1 MERTLL
7 AACVLRIV
15 LWLNKPQLVN
25 NFLKK
30 RKIKK
35 MENYRTIVDFID
47 MFVPSAYTCMHDSM
61 NAINMPGVKNIIF
74 NNNITKVIFT
84 DGTWSLVRLSNND
97 TPNRETAILYA
108 IAKRI
113 YGRISRDRKNY
124 GEAVESAIGNKL
136 RKWVESAYDQE
147 AAEKEKRA
155 AEKAKVKAKAKTCTC
170 SCVGACKVEEPYVRP
185 DKPFSQFTA
194 EEKRAYWRE
203 QNRKRKA

>member
-35 MENYRTIVDFID
+35 MEKYRTIVDFID
-47 MFVPSAYTCMHDSM
+47 MFVPRAYTRMHDRM
-61 NAINMPGVKNIIF
+61 NDINMPGVKNIIF

-84 DGTWSLVRLSNND
+84 DGTWSLVRLSVND

-113 YGRISRDRKNY
+113 YGRISRDHKNY

-136 RKWVESAYDQE
+136 RKWVEGAYDQV

-155 AEKAKVKAKAKTCTC
+155 TEKAKVKAKAKTCTC
-170 SCVGACKVEEPYVRP
+170 SCGGACKDEKPYVRP

>member
-1 MERTLL
+1 
-7 AACVLRIV
+7 
-15 LWLNKPQLVN
+15 
-25 NFLKK
+25 
-30 RKIKK
+30 

-61 NAINMPGVKNIIF
+61 NDISMPGVKNIIF

-155 AEKAKVKAKAKTCTC
+155 AEKAKVKAKEKAKTCTC

-203 QNRKRKA
+203 QNRKRKD

>member
-7 AACVLRIV
+7 AACVLRTV

-35 MENYRTIVDFID
+35 MEKYQTLADIID
-47 MFVPSAYTCMHDSM
+47 MFIPRTYTSMHD
-61 NAINMPGVKNIIF
+61 INMPSVKNIIF

-155 AEKAKVKAKAKTCTC
+155 TEKAKVKAKAKTCTC
-170 SCVGACKVEEPYVRP
+170 SCGGACKDEKPYVRP
-185 DKPFSQFTA
+185 NKPFSQFTA

>member
-1 MERTLL
+1 ME
-7 AACVLRIV
+7 
-15 LWLNKPQLVN
+15 K
-25 NFLKK
+25 
-30 RKIKK
+30 
-35 MENYRTIVDFID
+35 YRTIVDFID
-47 MFVPSAYTCMHDSM
+47 MFVPRAYTRMHDRM
-61 NAINMPGVKNIIF
+61 NDINMPGVKNIIF

-113 YGRISRDRKNY
+113 YGRISRDHKNY

-136 RKWVESAYDQE
+136 RKWVEGAYDQV

-155 AEKAKVKAKAKTCTC
+155 TEKAKVKAKEKAKTCTC
-170 SCVGACKVEEPYVRP
+170 SCNGVCKDEKPYVRP

>member
-1 MERTLL
+1 ME
-7 AACVLRIV
+7 
-15 LWLNKPQLVN
+15 K
-25 NFLKK
+25 
-30 RKIKK
+30 
-35 MENYRTIVDFID
+35 YRTIVDFID
-47 MFVPSAYTCMHDSM
+47 MFVPRAYTRMHDRM
-61 NAINMPGVKNIIF
+61 NDINMPGVKNIIF

-84 DGTWSLVRLSNND
+84 DGTWSLVRLSDND

-136 RKWVESAYDQE
+136 RKWVEGAYDQV

-155 AEKAKVKAKAKTCTC
+155 TEKAKVKAKEKAKTCTC
-170 SCVGACKVEEPYVRP
+170 SCGGACKDEKPYVRP
-185 DKPFSQFTA
+185 NKPFSQFTA

>member
-7 AACVLRIV
+7 AACELRTV

-35 MENYRTIVDFID
+35 MEKYQTLADIID
-47 MFVPSAYTCMHDSM
+47 MFIPRTYTSMHD
-61 NAINMPGVKNIIF
+61 INMPGVKNIIF

-113 YGRISRDRKNY
+113 YGRISRDHKNY

-155 AEKAKVKAKAKTCTC
+155 TEKAKVKAKAKTCTC
-170 SCVGACKVEEPYVRP
+170 SCGGACKDDKPYVRP
-185 DKPFSQFTA
+185 NKPFSQFTA

>member
-1 MERTLL
+1 MEKYQTL
-7 AACVLRIV
+7 ADI
-15 LWLNKPQLVN
+15 
-25 NFLKK
+25 
-30 RKIKK
+30 
-35 MENYRTIVDFID
+35 ID
-47 MFVPSAYTCMHDSM
+47 MFIPRTYTSMHD
-61 NAINMPGVKNIIF
+61 INMPGVKNIIF

-155 AEKAKVKAKAKTCTC
+155 TEKAKVKAKAKTCTC
-170 SCVGACKVEEPYVRP
+170 SCGGACKDEKPYVRP

>member
-35 MENYRTIVDFID
+35 MEKYQTLADIID
-47 MFVPSAYTCMHDSM
+47 MFIPRTYTSMHD
-61 NAINMPGVKNIIF
+61 INMPGVKNIIF

-84 DGTWSLVRLSNND
+84 DGTWSLVRLSVND

-113 YGRISRDRKNY
+113 YGRISYDRKNY

-136 RKWVESAYDQE
+136 RKWVESAYDQA

-155 AEKAKVKAKAKTCTC
+155 TEKAKVKAKAKTCTC
-170 SCVGACKVEEPYVRP
+170 SCGGACKEDEKPYVRP